1 MAVERLHPAGQ
12 IRGLHFDGADTV
24 RIQYSTD
31 TDSSHVYEIEMP
43 VRQARELYAH
53 LTQLLQDL
61 KESGKMRDD
70 A

>member
-12 IRGLHFDGADTV
+12 IRGLQYDGADTV
-24 RIQYSTD
+24 RVQYSTD
-31 TDSSHVYEIEMP
+31 TDSTHVYEIAMP